1 MLMLWPQALE
11 QFSRTHPHLVV
22 RVTFVGQGEI
32 DTVIIYRGM
41 ASSLARSTPADLNTP
56 VIPASAEFVSLD
68 LLPAPYD
75 PTKVLHANLTWEQT
89 RQMLRQAGIPV

>member
-1 MLMLWPQALE
+1 MPWPQALE

-22 RVTFVGQGEI
+22 RVIFIDQGET

-56 VIPASAEFVSLD
+56 VIPANAKFVSLD

-75 PTKVLHANLTWEQT
+75 PTKVLHANLTWEQA
-89 RQMLRQAGIPV
+89 RQMLTQAGIPV